1 MKAEVELVRIPG
13 LNFQKSIEF
22 NTDNVTT
29 YTVFDATIDSFTCYD
44 NFGIP
49 LIVATGS
56 IVNVADNI
64 IKALTGLD
72 MGSNTVQEKL
82 NLIYSKGFTEGDY
95 DEYQA

>member
-13 LNFQKSIEF
+13 LNFSNSIEF
-22 NTDNVTT
+22 NIDNVTT
-29 YTVFDATIDSFTCYD
+29 YTVFDATIDSFDCYD
-44 NFGIP
+44 NSGFP

-72 MGSNTVQEKL
+72 MCSNTVQEKL

-95 DEYQA
+95 DEY